1 LSRATLGVYIICW
14 YLWYVGIYTISLST
28 QICTT
33 HLRHIRDRTPSRHG
47 KIEIHTYTPR
57 SHPRSHCYMLPDAL
71 EARARADTLRCTR
84 DCTPE
89 PPYGKIEIHAE
100 IAPEV
105 TPLHVTDALEVGPG
119 PTRYRCT
126 PRSYGVAR
134 AGTLRYTQDCTHGK
148 IATIHCPLLTSYN
161 PLPNVLT
168 SYNPLP
174 TTHVLQSIAHYSL
187 ATNLLP
193 TTH

>member
-1 LSRATLGVYIICW
+1 
-14 YLWYVGIYTISLST
+14 
-28 QICTT
+28 
-33 HLRHIRDRTPSRHG
+33 
-47 KIEIHTYTPR
+47 
-57 SHPRSHCYMLPDAL
+57 MLPDAL

-84 DCTPE
+84 TRDRTPE

-174 TTHVLQSIAHYSL
+174 TTH
-187 ATNLLP
+187 
-193 TTH
+193 